1 MTALDAYRR
10 TEIVSAGD
18 IGGDGSGST
27 SSGPKDVYTT
37 VRFPYLRD
45 PSFRSMQL
53 PARWVGIPTFLGAAA
68 SKSLIVVP

>member
-18 IGGDGSGST
+18 IGGDGSEST

-37 VRFPYLRD
+37 VRFP
-45 PSFRSMQL
+45 
-53 PARWVGIPTFLGAAA
+53 
-68 SKSLIVVP
+68 